1 MIYVT
6 GDIHGGCTMNNI
18 IEWEEGKTSPM
29 TTTLLLR
36 ETLAFLGNSAS
47 RKTI

>member
-18 IEWEEGKTSPM
+18 VEWEEGKNLTHE
-29 TTTLLLR
+29 TTLLLR